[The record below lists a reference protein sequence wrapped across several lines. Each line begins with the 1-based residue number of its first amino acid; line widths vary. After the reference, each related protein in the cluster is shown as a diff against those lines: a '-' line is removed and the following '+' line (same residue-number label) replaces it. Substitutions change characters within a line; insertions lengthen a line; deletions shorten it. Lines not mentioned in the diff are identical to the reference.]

1 MTSMMIV
8 TKKDADEM
16 NGDRF
21 HYKTTSAKSETPT
34 SISIWSNPQ
43 MHSNQ
48 FNIQPN
54 LAKADQHFHND
65 KKLRWKLEIVTTT
78 TFFLWMYLRP
88 WWRCYEY
95 HDDNIRQWLWRR
107 LIDRNNHFLMI
118 TFHSETKLIEA
129 EKNTWQ
135 RVVLLLLVVIGGEH
149 LNDNIMV
156 E

>member
-54 LAKADQHFHND
+54 LAKDQHFHND

-78 TFFLWMYLRP
+78 TFFSENTFGHGDVAMNIMMIIY
-88 WWRCYEY
+88 
-95 HDDNIRQWLWRR
+95 DNDYGGDW
-107 LIDRNNHFLMI
+107 
-118 TFHSETKLIEA
+118 LIEIIISWWSPFILRQ
-129 EKNTWQ
+129 NSSRQ
-135 RVVLLLLVVIGGEH
+135 RRTHGSGSFCSSWWWLVVNH
-149 LNDNIMV
+149 HWWTLKW
-156 E
+156 